1 MIPRETLRKHALKGN
16 TMNTPSKSLSVPL
29 ALAIAAAL
37 AASTLSSEA
46 QSASATISDVP
57 AGGGMF
63 DYTVTLKNT
72 GTTNLSGFW
81 YGWTTSGNNLPSNPS
96 SPGNTLGWA
105 NTLDG
110 NSIQWSVSGLGLA
123 PGQSGTFT
131 FVSSSTP
138 TAITTLPSG
147 ESVAYVHG
155 IDFSQGIAG
164 DSTPVFSPSLVA
176 TPEPSS
182 LGMLAAGLFVIA
194 GSFRS
199 LAASRKLR

>member
-1 MIPRETLRKHALKGN
+1 MNGN
-16 TMNTPSKSLSVPL
+16 TMNTPTKLPSVRL
-29 ALAIAAAL
+29 ALAAAAAL
-37 AASTLSSEA
+37 AASTLSSDA

-63 DYTVTLKNT
+63 DYTITLRNT
-72 GTTNLSGFW
+72 GPTNLSGFW
-81 YGWTTSGNNLPSNPS
+81 YGWTTSGNNLPSNPTTA
-96 SPGNTLGWA
+96 GNSLGWV

-110 NSIQWSVSGLGLA
+110 NSIQWSISGLGLA

-138 TAITTLPSG
+138 TAITTPPSG

-155 IDFSQGIAG
+155 IDFSQGVAG

-182 LGMLAAGLFVIA
+182 LGLLAAGLFVVA